1 MNLVCDPVLASLAP
15 VCIVLSAVDLD
26 NDLLSTCAKVAI
38 VVAVLS
44 VNLEGY
50 EDSAVDLLVLIS
62 EKNGVD
68 IMGLIAITVL
78 DHVSMLE
85 SKCGKLHGKSYAT
98 GVTIGVDLA
107 KVSSYSVSG
116 ILGNGVT
123 GSGNNLSSDLK
134 SLTVDGVGVNLLTV
148 SGTSSSS
155 YSRLAAISDSDGL
168 GLGTL
173 SEGSTAI
180 STNSLKSV
188 GAVVGG
194 SNCPVAPS
202 VTLRIGAGLNVNVLN
217 AVAVLALSNSTTYP
231 SAGVG
236 VGLGLHRIV
245 LAPNVALSA
254 VCARLKLNAAS
265 GTADDPSVGPLT
277 CTDASLVLCILLLA
291 LYVAESVG
299 KISLSV
305 LNKTTCTL
313 VYGVTTLGTGGS
325 YGMVNNVVLVVNP
338 LEVSVATIYTVPN
351 GKTKGILGVNR
362 NNNLVVLL
370 NLCVPIVMVLT
381 ISEILTLGSNA
392 KILVAYPPVAV
403 STDVGSKT
411 SRTLFAR
418 DTLCTLCT
426 GLALLALF
434 ALSAA
439 SYESCT
445 NHEDH
450 HYNCKQFN
458 NVLVHSKISP

>member
-98 GVTIGVDLA
+98 GVTSGVDLA
-107 KVSSYSVSG
+107 KVSSYSVSSV
-116 ILGNGVT
+116 LGNGVT

-155 YSRLAAISDSDGL
+155 YYRLAAISDSDGL

-173 SEGSTAI
+173 SEGSAAI

-217 AVAVLALSNSTTYP
+217 AVAVLTLSNSTTYP

-277 CTDASLVLCILLLA
+277 LTDTSLVLCILLLA
-291 LYVAESVG
+291 SYVTESINE
-299 KISLSV
+299 ISLNV
-305 LNKTTCTL
+305 LLCAASTL
-313 VYGVTTLGTGGS
+313 VKSVTALGTGGS
-325 YGMVNNVVLVVNP
+325 YGRSNDGVLVAYDSP
-338 LEVSVATIYTVPN
+338 GCVAAIYTN
-351 GKTKGILGVNR
+351 AK
-362 NNNLVVLL
+362 L
-370 NLCVPIVMVLT
+370 NALRGHGVLT
-381 ISEILTLGSNA
+381 ARPYFILECVILAIGKILTLGANA
-392 KILVAYPPVAV
+392 KILIANPPVAV

-411 SRTLFAR
+411 SNAL
-418 DTLCTLCT
+418 
-426 GLALLALF
+426 LALLALNACG
-434 ALSAA
+434 ALKTLVALIALLACATSN
-439 SYESCT
+439 ESCT

>member
-26 NDLLSTCAKVAI
+26 NDLLSAYAKVAI

-44 VNLEGY
+44 GNLEGNN
-50 EDSAVDLLVLIS
+50 DSTVDLLVLIGKS
-62 EKNGVD
+62 DGVNVNR
-68 IMGLIAITVL
+68 LIAITVL
-78 DHVSMLE
+78 DDVCALE
-85 SKCGKLHGKSYAT
+85 LKCGKLHGKLCAT
-98 GVTIGVDLA
+98 SITLSGDLA
-107 KVSSYSVSG
+107 VVRSYGVSG
-116 ILGNGVT
+116 VLGNGVT
-123 GSGNNLSSDLK
+123 GSRNYYSVNSDG
-134 SLTVDGVGVNLLTV
+134 LTVKHDGVNLLAV
-148 SGTSSSS
+148 YGTGGSSNC
-155 YSRLAAISDSDGL
+155 RLAAICKSDGL
-168 GLGTL
+168 GLSAL
-173 SEGSTAI
+173 SEGCTTVSTYA
-180 STNSLKSV
+180 LV
-188 GAVVGG
+188 GVLAVSSGNEG
-194 SNCPVAPS
+194 PIAPL
-202 VTLRIGAGLNVNVLN
+202 VTLGVSAGDNVDVIY
-217 AVAVLALSNSTTYP
+217 AIAVLTLSNSTANP
-231 SAGVG
+231 SAGVS
-236 VGLGLHRIV
+236 VGLRLHRIV

-254 VCARLKLNAAS
+254 VFASLKLNATNS
-265 GTADDPSVGPLT
+265 TVYEPRVGPLT

-392 KILVAYPPVAV
+392 KILVADPPVAV
-403 STDVGSKT
+403 LTDVGGKT
-411 SRTLFAR
+411 GNTLR
-418 DTLCTLCT
+418 SLLTGSTSGTLN
-426 GLALLALF
+426 ALLALL

>member
-1 MNLVCDPVLASLAP
+1 MKLVCDPVLASLAP

-26 NDLLSTCAKVAI
+26 NDLLSTCTKVAI

-50 EDSAVDLLVLIS
+50 EDSTVDLLVLIS

-98 GVTIGVDLA
+98 GVTSGVDLA

-116 ILGNGVT
+116 VLGNGVT

-134 SLTVDGVGVNLLTV
+134 SLTVDGVRVNLLTV

-155 YSRLAAISDSDGL
+155 YCRLAAISKSDGL
-168 GLGTL
+168 GLSTL
-173 SEGSTAI
+173 SEGSAAI

-188 GAVVGG
+188 SAVVGG

-202 VTLRIGAGLNVNVLN
+202 VTLRIGAGDNVDVLY
-217 AVAVLALSNSTTYP
+217 AIAVLTLSNSTTYP

-236 VGLGLHRIV
+236 VGLGLHGIV

-254 VCARLKLNAAS
+254 VCASLKLNATS
-265 GTADDPSVGPLT
+265 STAYEPSVGPLT
-277 CTDASLVLCILLLA
+277 CTDASLVLCILPSASYVTESINEISLNVLLCAASTLVKSVTA
-291 LYVAESVG
+291 LGASGSYGRSNDGVLMAYDSPGCVAAIYTNAKLNALRGHGVLSAGPSTIFELMILTVG
-299 KISLSV
+299 KILALGAIAGV
-305 LNKTTCTL
+305 LIADPK
-313 VYGVTTLGTGGS
+313 
-325 YGMVNNVVLVVNP
+325 
-338 LEVSVATIYTVPN
+338 
-351 GKTKGILGVNR
+351 
-362 NNNLVVLL
+362 
-370 NLCVPIVMVLT
+370 
-381 ISEILTLGSNA
+381 
-392 KILVAYPPVAV
+392 VAV
-403 STDVGSKT
+403 RTDVGGKT
-411 SRTLFAR
+411 SRTLFAL
-418 DTLCTLCT
+418 DTLRSLRT
-426 GLALLALF
+426 GYALLALF

-439 SYESCT
+439 SYENCT